1 MMNAYTLVL
10 LTTSVVPG
18 QTHEQLNPVYRDL
31 LKQGVPIGGKLAV
44 PLPAPTMADG
54 LDARAQ
60 KALIQKLITET
71 FEYDEFV
78 RDSVVAPN
86 LLRIREKVQPSD
98 PKAPTRGVDYWLVA
112 YGDL

>member
-1 MMNAYTLVL
+1 MTAYSLVL
-10 LTTSVVPG
+10 LSATLVPG

-54 LDARAQ
+54 LDAKAQRA
-60 KALIQKLITET
+60 LLQKLIADS

-78 RDSVVAPN
+78 RDSVVAPH
-86 LLRIREKVQPSD
+86 LLKIRESVKPSD
-98 PKAPTRGVDYWLVA
+98 PKAPTRGVDY
-112 YGDL
+112 